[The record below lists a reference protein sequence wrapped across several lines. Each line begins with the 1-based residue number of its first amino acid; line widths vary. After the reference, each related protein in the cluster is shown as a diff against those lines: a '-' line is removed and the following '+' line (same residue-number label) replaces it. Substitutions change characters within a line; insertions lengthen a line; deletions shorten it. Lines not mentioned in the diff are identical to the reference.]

1 MPKIF
6 FKNYWRL
13 LTLNI
18 HWCIKGGGGAKGAL
32 SIPYKIDKGVVN
44 LRSQTNKV

>member
-18 HWCIKGGGGAKGAL
+18 HWRIKGGAKGAL
-32 SIPYKIDKGVVN
+32 STPYKIDKGVVN

>member
-1 MPKIF
+1 MAKKN

-18 HWCIKGGGGAKGAL
+18 HWRIKGGGVPRGPCPLLIKL
-32 SIPYKIDKGVVN
+32 I
-44 LRSQTNKV
+44 KV